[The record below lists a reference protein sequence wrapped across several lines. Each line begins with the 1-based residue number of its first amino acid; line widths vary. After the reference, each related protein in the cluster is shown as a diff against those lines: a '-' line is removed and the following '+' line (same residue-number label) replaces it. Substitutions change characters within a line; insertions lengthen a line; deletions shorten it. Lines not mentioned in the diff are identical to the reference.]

1 MIYLDNRV
9 GSKDLLP
16 LLPKNTA
23 ELTHLEYGDAMF
35 LGRGVDDV
43 PIVIGIERKRINDM
57 LTSMTSGR
65 LSGHQLPGLTAC
77 YDVVYVVVE
86 GLWRPNPRD
95 GILEV
100 PGRNGWRAVSLG
112 ARRFMVKELWSF
124 INTLQLLAGV
134 YVWRT
139 GTARATAQWITNL
152 YHWFNSKPID
162 AHKSHVAQH
171 IQYAQLSTKQ
181 PPLVQRVAAQLP
193 GVGFGR
199 SKTIAK
205 RFDSLLD
212 MVLASERDWREIDG
226 IGKVLAKR
234 IVTEIHKTKEG

>member
-35 LGRGVDDV
+35 LGQGIDET
-43 PIVIGIERKRINDM
+43 PITIGIERKRINDM

-77 YDVVYVVVE
+77 YDVVYIVVE

-112 ARRFMVKELWSF
+112 ARRFMCKELWSF

-139 GTARATAQWITNL
+139 GTARATAQWLTNL
-152 YHWFNSKPID
+152 YHWHGSKPLD
-162 AHKSHVAQH
+162 AHKSHTAQH

-193 GVGFGR
+193 GVGFGK
-199 SKTIAK
+199 SKNISK
-205 RFDSLLD
+205 RFESLLD
-212 MVLASERDWREIDG
+212 MVLASERDWRGIEG

-234 IVTEIHKTKEG
+234 IVTEIHKQEE